1 LIFEK
6 IFVRNAGVMGA
17 ELFGQCGLERIRFHV
32 KIIPLIHTR
41 AGNSPDFV
49 LARGGKRRRMKDISL
64 KQLLEAGAH
73 FGHQARRW
81 NPAMKPYVYGVRDG
95 VHIFDL
101 VKTKVGLEEAYR
113 FVKNMAASGG
123 VILWV
128 GTKRQAKECVREAA
142 VKAGMPY
149 AVQRWPGGFLTNFD
163 QLHKSVRKLRDLK
176 EQREG
181 GELKR
186 YTKREQLLVDRD
198 IVRLDKFL
206 GGLALLDK
214 KPEAMFIVDTKR
226 EDVAVREAVRMG
238 IPVVGMVDTNGDPR
252 LVDYVIPVNDDAVQ
266 SIELVVGVIADA
278 IEEGKKKS
286 EKVLVIQSGEEE
298 KSKVKSQK
306 VKAQV
311 KSKKSAKE
319 KYESKN

>member
-1 LIFEK
+1 
-6 IFVRNAGVMGA
+6 MGA

-214 KPEAMFIVDTKR
+214 KPEAMFIVDT
-226 EDVAVREAVRMG
+226 
-238 IPVVGMVDTNGDPR
+238 NGDPR

>member
-1 LIFEK
+1 
-6 IFVRNAGVMGA
+6 M
-17 ELFGQCGLERIRFHV
+17 
-32 KIIPLIHTR
+32 
-41 AGNSPDFV
+41 
-49 LARGGKRRRMKDISL
+49 
-64 KQLLEAGAH
+64 
-73 FGHQARRW
+73 
-81 NPAMKPYVYGVRDG
+81 
-95 VHIFDL
+95 
-101 VKTKVGLEEAYR
+101 
-113 FVKNMAASGG
+113 
-123 VILWV
+123 
-128 GTKRQAKECVREAA
+128 
-142 VKAGMPY
+142 
-149 AVQRWPGGFLTNFD
+149 
-163 QLHKSVRKLRDLK
+163 
-176 EQREG
+176 
-181 GELKR
+181 
-186 YTKREQLLVDRD
+186 
-198 IVRLDKFL
+198 